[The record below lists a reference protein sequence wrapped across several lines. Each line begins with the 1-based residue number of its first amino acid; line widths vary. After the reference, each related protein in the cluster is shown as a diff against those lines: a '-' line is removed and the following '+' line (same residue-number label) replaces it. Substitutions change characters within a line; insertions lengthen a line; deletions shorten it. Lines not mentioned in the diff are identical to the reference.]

1 MVRFGRFACM
11 AVVALALGA
20 CNPFATP
27 FVSVSLG
34 GRSLD
39 GAFTCPLLKFAALL
53 DGRTL
58 YANLYPFMGQ
68 VLDGGW
74 VYDPRPEDNWLLSS
88 GLTMDG
94 NWPRRNGAVEVK
106 VTCLISSRV
115 MPPSAVAWRNGAVEV
130 KVTCLDED
138 EIVLGESHFSGRL
151 QGRPHHP
158 RLSVHNF
165 EPGES
170 AVCQQPSSGWGVTL
184 CAEVDG
190 FRLD

>member
-68 VLDGGW
+68 VLDGSW

-94 NWPRRNGAVEVK
+94 NWPR
-106 VTCLISSRV
+106 
-115 MPPSAVAWRNGAVEV
+115 RNGAVEV

-170 AVCQQPSSGWGVTL
+170 AVCRQPSSGWGVTL